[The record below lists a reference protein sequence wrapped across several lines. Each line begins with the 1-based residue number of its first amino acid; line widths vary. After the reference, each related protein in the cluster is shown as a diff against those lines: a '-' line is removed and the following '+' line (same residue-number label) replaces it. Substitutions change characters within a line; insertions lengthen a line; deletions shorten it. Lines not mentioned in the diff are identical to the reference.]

1 MPLYADQLSLGRRLA
16 KEAGD
21 ILVSYLGKAKVSE
34 KSSQNLVTEADLAS
48 EKLIVNGILERFPSH
63 LLLREEGQSTAEG
76 NEENVWVIDPL
87 DATNNYA
94 HGIPHFSV
102 SIAYASA
109 GKPRVGIIWDP
120 IREEEFHAVENQG
133 AFMNEEPIRTSDRK
147 TLQESIIATGF
158 YYDRG
163 ILMEKT
169 LDGIR
174 SLFHKNIRGIRRTG
188 GAALDLSWVAC
199 GRFDGFFEYELEPWD
214 YAAGSLLIQEA
225 GGQCSDRSGHD
236 LTLQTRNIVA
246 ANTKVYPALMETVC
260 WTTPNQQADNEFA
273 TGR

>member
-21 ILVSYLGKAKVSE
+21 ILVSYLGKTKVSE

-109 GKPRVGIIWDP
+109 GKP
-120 IREEEFHAVENQG
+120 
-133 AFMNEEPIRTSDRK
+133 
-147 TLQESIIATGF
+147 L
-158 YYDRG
+158 
-163 ILMEKT
+163 
-169 LDGIR
+169 
-174 SLFHKNIRGIRRTG
+174 SLIHI
-188 GAALDLSWVAC
+188 
-199 GRFDGFFEYELEPWD
+199 
-214 YAAGSLLIQEA
+214 
-225 GGQCSDRSGHD
+225 
-236 LTLQTRNIVA
+236 
-246 ANTKVYPALMETVC
+246 
-260 WTTPNQQADNEFA
+260 
-273 TGR
+273 